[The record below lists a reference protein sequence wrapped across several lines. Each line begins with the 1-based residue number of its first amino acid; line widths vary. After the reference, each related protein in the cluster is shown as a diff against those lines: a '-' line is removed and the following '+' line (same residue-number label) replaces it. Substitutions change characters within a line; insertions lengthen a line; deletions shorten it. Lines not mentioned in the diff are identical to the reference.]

1 MIAARRLSLS
11 RTFILL
17 LFISL
22 VAFSSGAIYFLHP
35 FTRSD
40 FRTVKERGAA
50 IVDALYDLSPNPD
63 FEKTANE
70 YLSDAGM

>member
-1 MIAARRLSLS
+1 LTAARRPSVS
-11 RTFILL
+11 RTFLLL

-35 FTRSD
+35 LTRSD
-40 FRTVKERGAA
+40 LRTVKERGAT